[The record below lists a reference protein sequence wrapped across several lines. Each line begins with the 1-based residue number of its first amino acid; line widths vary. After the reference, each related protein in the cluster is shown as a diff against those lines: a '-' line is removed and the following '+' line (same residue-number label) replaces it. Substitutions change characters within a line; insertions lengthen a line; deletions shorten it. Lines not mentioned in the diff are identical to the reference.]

1 MTSRKKPARSFAALA
16 LTSLILFL
24 SSSPALRAQRDPP
37 PQRTQER
44 RVLGTP
50 DPAEPP
56 QGKPAPKVLP
66 RPTGAISRREV
77 DEAGMRSLI
86 EELVACGTRNS
97 LSSWTDPK
105 RGVGCGRDRIVARLN
120 EMAKS
125 SGGRLQVTVDNFE
138 ASGTRTNNKPV
149 RMENV
154 YGILPGRDPLRA
166 KTVFI
171 VSGHFDSRASDV
183 MDPNLDAPGADDDA
197 SGVAVSMECARLLSR
212 MGPNGAGN
220 YRATL
225 LFAAVS
231 GEEQDLFGAERMLS
245 WVKQQGY
252 TVGGMLDNDI
262 VGADSAPGAPHRVRL
277 FSGSGDQDDA
287 DSPSR
292 ELARAIEEIDGRE
305 AIRLIFSLDRLGRG
319 GDHEPFYR
327 AGSAAVRFTEPLEDY
342 RHQHQ
347 TPRMQNGVEYG
358 DQIKY
363 LNLEFAG
370 NVARANAEALR
381 QLALAPAMPVDP
393 KLRGITAQ
401 VFENTVTNPPDAK
414 ITWSLEE
421 DPERAGCEILWRET
435 TEPRWRAFRF
445 VTSAGETALKGV
457 STDNHFFAVRSVG
470 KNGAR
475 SIAVSASAP
484 RTLPFAAP
492 AQPAK

>member
-1 MTSRKKPARSFAALA
+1 MRSENKPATISAMLAVALLVLFPGALA
-16 LTSLILFL
+16 LLG
-24 SSSPALRAQRDPP
+24 AQR
-37 PQRTQER
+37 
-44 RVLGTP
+44 

-56 QGKPAPKVLP
+56 QAKPAPKLLP
-66 RPTGAISRREV
+66 RPAGAISRHEV
-77 DEAGMRSLI
+77 DEVGMRSLI
-86 EELVACGTRNS
+86 EHLVACGTRNS

-105 RGVGCGRDRIVARLN
+105 RGVGCGRDQIVARLN
-120 EMAKS
+120 EIAQR
-125 SGGRLQVTVDNFE
+125 SGGRLQEVIDKFE
-138 ASGTRTNNKPV
+138 ATSARTGNKPTH
-149 RMENV
+149 MENV
-154 YGILPGRDPLRA
+154 YGILPGRDPVLA

-183 MDPNLDAPGADDDA
+183 MAPNLDAPGADDDA

-212 MGPNGAGN
+212 AGANGAGS

-231 GEEQDLFGAERMLS
+231 GEEQGLLGAEHMLA

-277 FSGSGDQDDA
+277 FSGAGNQDDA

-292 ELARAIEEIDGRE
+292 ELTRAIEEIDGRD
-305 AIRLIFSLDRLGRG
+305 AIRMIFSLDRLGRG

-327 AGSAAVRFTEPLEDY
+327 AGLPGVRFTEPLEDY

-347 TPRMQNGVEYG
+347 TPRTENGLEYG
-358 DQIKY
+358 DQMKY

-381 QLALAPAMPVDP
+381 QLALEPAVPANVA
-393 KLRGITAQ
+393 LGGG
-401 VFENTVTNPPDAK
+401 VTPDAK
-414 ITWSLEE
+414 ITWSAAE
-421 DPERAGCEILWRET
+421 DPERAGFEILWRET
-435 TEPRWRAFRF
+435 TEPRWRVYDFAPA
-445 VTSAGETALKGV
+445 AGEHTLKGV

-470 KNGAR
+470 KNGVR
-475 SIAVSASAP
+475 SIAVPASAP
-484 RTLPFAAP
+484 RTPPF
-492 AQPAK
+492 

>member
-1 MTSRKKPARSFAALA
+1 MTIRNIPLRRFIAFAF
-16 LTSLILFL
+16 TSLLLCL
-24 SSSPALRAQRDPP
+24 SSSAILWAQR
-37 PQRTQER
+37 
-44 RVLGTP
+44 

-56 QGKPAPKVLP
+56 EAKPSPKLLL
-66 RPTGAISRREV
+66 RPGGAISRREV
-77 DEAGMRSLI
+77 DEGGMRSLI
-86 EELVACGTRNS
+86 EKLVSCGTRNS

-105 RGVGCGRDRIVARLN
+105 RGEGCGRDHIVARLN
-120 EMAKS
+120 EIAKN
-125 SGGRLQVTVDNFE
+125 SGGRLQVVVDKFE
-138 ASGTRTNNKPV
+138 TTSARTSNKPV
-149 RMENV
+149 HMENV
-154 YGILPGRDPLRA
+154 YGVLPGRDPGLA

-212 MGPNGAGN
+212 VAPGAVG

-231 GEEQDLFGAERMLS
+231 GEEQGLLGAERMLA
-245 WVKQQGY
+245 WARQQGY
-252 TVGGMLDNDI
+252 TIGGMLDNDI
-262 VGADSAPGAPHRVRL
+262 VGADAAPGAPHRVRL
-277 FSGSGDQDDA
+277 FSGAGDQDDA

-292 ELARAIEEIDGRE
+292 ELARAIEEIDGRA
-305 AIRLIFSLDRLGRG
+305 AIRLTFSLDRLGRG

-327 AGSAAVRFTEPLEDY
+327 AGLPGVRFTEPLEDY

-347 TPRMQNGVEYG
+347 TPRVENGVEYG
-358 DQIKY
+358 DHMKY

-370 NVARANAEALR
+370 NVARDNAEALR
-381 QLALAPAMPVDP
+381 QLALAPAVPANV
-393 KLRGITAQ
+393 KLSGG
-401 VFENTVTNPPDAK
+401 VTPDAK
-414 ITWSLEE
+414 VGWSAE
-421 DPERAGCEILWRET
+421 DDPQRAGFEILWRET
-435 TEPRWRAFRF
+435 TEPRWQVFQF

-484 RTLPFAAP
+484 RTLPFPP
-492 AQPAK
+492 AR

>member
-1 MTSRKKPARSFAALA
+1 MRSQKPENNFALLA
-16 LTSLILFL
+16 FPLVLLLL
-24 SSSPALRAQRDPP
+24 SSSAALLAQR
-37 PQRTQER
+37 
-44 RVLGTP
+44 

-56 QGKPAPKVLP
+56 QTKLAPKPLP
-66 RPTGAISRREV
+66 RPVGAISRHEV

-86 EELVACGTRNS
+86 EQLVACGTRNS

-105 RGVGCGRDRIVARLN
+105 RGPGCGRDDIAARLN
-120 EMAKS
+120 EIAKS
-125 SGGRLQVTVDNFE
+125 SGGRLQVVVDKFE
-138 ASGTRTNNKPV
+138 ATSARTSNKPAH
-149 RMENV
+149 MENV
-154 YGILPGRDPLRA
+154 YGILPGRDPVLAR
-166 KTVFI
+166 TVFI

-183 MDPNLDAPGADDDA
+183 MDPHLDAPGADDDA

-212 MGPNGAGN
+212 AGANGSGS

-231 GEEQDLFGAERMLS
+231 GEEQGLLGAEHMLA
-245 WVKQQGY
+245 WAKQQGY

-262 VGADSAPGAPHRVRL
+262 VGADSTPGAPHRVRL
-277 FSGSGDQDDA
+277 FSGAGDQDDA

-292 ELARAIEEIDGRE
+292 ELARAIEEIDSRD

-319 GDHEPFYR
+319 GDQEPFYR
-327 AGSAAVRFTEPLEDY
+327 AGLPGVRFTEPLEDY

-347 TPRMQNGVEYG
+347 TPRTEDGVEYG
-358 DQIKY
+358 DQMKY

-381 QLALAPAMPVDP
+381 QLALAPAVPANV
-393 KLRGITAQ
+393 KLSGGIT
-401 VFENTVTNPPDAK
+401 PDAK
-414 ITWSLEE
+414 ITWSAAE
-421 DPERAGCEILWRET
+421 DPERAGFEILWRET
-435 TEPRWRAFRF
+435 TEPRWQAFQF
-445 VTSAGETALKGV
+445 VTNAGETVLKGV

-484 RTLPFAAP
+484 RTPPF
-492 AQPAK
+492 